1 VTTIESILLE
11 ILQSC
16 IENAKFI
23 QSFQS
28 TILEF
33 MGQFQFVGANVG
45 SLGLR
50 GHASTLGQYVAH
62 IVANNTMHER
72 KKLGCII

>member
-1 VTTIESILLE
+1 
-11 ILQSC
+11 
-16 IENAKFI
+16 
-23 QSFQS
+23 
-28 TILEF
+28 